1 MPSVPPVACTHDL
14 GPGITVCLRCRQEE
28 RQAAYKRQQRL
39 LTRAGVMA
47 LGFVAISVVGA
58 SIVNAIRAA
67 VRVQQAKPVAV
78 ATFRSD
84 VKPQGEPRLV
94 VAPTATPAGA
104 AATPATTLVV
114 TPDVTPGVT
123 PVMPP
128 ATPAAPA
135 PVVTRVTPPLTFVVP
150 EGRTEFDDGVVTERM
165 GDSAIVSF
173 DTPLIRTRR
182 RDKFERIVRE
192 TLPVLYGKRADSLLA
207 TFPDGEITV
216 GGDLLTELPVR
227 GIQLPMANGWV
238 LEVWPET
245 RPGQDGPLVVR
256 YRTKVVKG

>member
-1 MPSVPPVACTHDL
+1 MPSVPPVSCTHDL

-39 LTRAGVMA
+39 LTRVGVMA
-47 LGFVAISVVGA
+47 LGFVAVSVVGA
-58 SIVNAIRAA
+58 SVVNAVRAA
-67 VRVQQAKPVAV
+67 VRAHRAKPVSLV
-78 ATFRSD
+78 ASRSD

-94 VAPTATPAGA
+94 VTSVVTPATTPG
-104 AATPATTLVV
+104 ATPATT
-114 TPDVTPGVT
+114 PG
-123 PVMPP
+123 
-128 ATPAAPA
+128 ATPATTPGATPGATPVPTPPA
-135 PVVTRVTPPLTFVVP
+135 VTRVTPPLTFVVA
-150 EGRTEFDDGVVTERM
+150 EGRTELGDSLFVQRM

-173 DTPLIRTRR
+173 DTPLTRTRR
-182 RDKFERIVRE
+182 RDKFEGVVRE
-192 TLPVLYGKRADSLLA
+192 TLPALYGARVDSLLA
-207 TFPDGEITV
+207 TVPDGGIAV

-238 LEVWPET
+238 LELWPET